1 MNHAWQFLFL
11 NEVKE
16 ENQSKICFFSAFIF
30 TRGCM
35 WCTSVYAF
43 HYFMLYIF
51 VGANNSSD
59 TAETKKEIY
68 LLAIKELN
76 NDLYTPS
83 VSSR

>member
-1 MNHAWQFLFL
+1 MLDSFFFL

-35 WCTSVYAF
+35 CTSVYAF
-43 HYFMLYIF
+43 HYFMLYII
-51 VGANNSSD
+51 VGANNRSD
-59 TAETKKEIY
+59 TAEIKKEIY